1 MAKSKKNKTGIPK
14 LLYLGAGF
22 FKSECGKV
30 VEYSSGYNSH
40 TQRFSYENY
49 YIASREIMNYVLDNE
64 TNVVVGEGLG
74 GFFTMFISNENTPDD
89 SQLVYRILI
98 NPILQPAEDLAEI
111 QIPESVTS
119 TYSTIES
126 NVYRQRYIDMRHSVC
141 VFSKDNIAY
150 SKYYK
155 DFTKKTGIPCIA
167 VDVLDDEFVFTNLQD
182 IINTVASGKDITKYI
197 NK

>member
-14 LLYLGAGF
+14 LLYLGSGF

-30 VEYSSGYNSH
+30 IEYSGYNGY
-40 TQRFSYENY
+40 TQHFTYENY
-49 YIASREIMNYVLDNE
+49 YIASREIINYILDNDA
-64 TNVVVGEGLG
+64 NVVIGEGLG
-74 GFFTMFISNENTPDD
+74 GFFAMFVSNENTPDD
-89 SQLVYRILI
+89 SPLIYRILI

-111 QIPESVTS
+111 QISENVTS

-126 NVYRQRYIDMRHSVC
+126 NVYRQKYIDTRHSVC

-150 SKYYK
+150 SKYYE
-155 DFTKKTGIPCIA
+155 DFTKKTGIPCIV
-167 VDVLDDEFVFTNLQD
+167 VDTLDNEFIFTNLQD
-182 IINTVASGKDITKYI
+182 IVNTVASGKDITKYI